1 MPEPEETR
9 AQWPSIGNRFRFYL
23 LFFLL
28 LPILCTMKTPAQTPR
43 KALILTAFGTSIP
56 EAWAT
61 YESIEKR
68 FAEAFPDYDIRW
80 AFTAAFV
87 RKKWRSQGRHIDSP
101 ASALA
106 RLADEGYQEVSM
118 QSLHVI
124 GGHEYHDLI
133 KTVRALEGLPKG
145 LQRIHLGRPLLASDE
160 DYRELARILT
170 RYSLNH
176 RQPEEA
182 WLMMGHGTGHGANIS
197 YAGLQ
202 LYLQEED
209 PLMLLGTLEAFP
221 DLERAIRILSDKG
234 CKTVWVMPLLTVAG
248 DHVVRDMAGS
258 ESDSWKSRLEA
269 EGYTVKIHPLPLG
282 AIPEIVDR
290 WIKKAKTA
298 EASAP

>member
-1 MPEPEETR
+1 MSASPLE
-9 AQWPSIGNRFRFYL
+9 N
-23 LFFLL
+23 
-28 LPILCTMKTPAQTPR
+28 K
-43 KALILTAFGTSIP
+43 KALVLCAFGTTVP
-56 EAWAT
+56 EAWGT
-61 YESIEKR
+61 YTFIESR
-68 FAEAFPDYDIRW
+68 FAAAFPDYEIRW

-87 RKKWRSQGRHIDSP
+87 RKKWREMGKEIDSP
-101 ASALA
+101 ATALA
-106 RLADEGYQEVSM
+106 RLADEGHKEVLV
-118 QSLHVI
+118 QSLHII
-124 GGHEYHDLI
+124 GGYEYHDLI
-133 KTVRALEGLPKG
+133 KTARALEGLPKG
-145 LQRIHLGRPLLASDE
+145 LQKVQLGRPLLSCDD
-160 DYRELARILT
+160 DYRAVAKILRT
-170 RYSLNH
+170 HSKTKRKD
-176 RQPEEA
+176 QEA
-182 WLMMGHGTGHGANIS
+182 WLLMGHGTGHGANIS